1 MDLKGKKIIVTGG
14 SLGIGKETARLLVE
28 KGANVLITGRS
39 ETRLIEAR
47 SYTKAKIIEFDISDH
62 ENISHSAE
70 ECIEILDGRVDV
82 LINNAGTGVRRPIEE
97 LNIEDFLKVFN
108 VNVFGLALFTKEIV
122 PYMIKA
128 SYGTIINIGSTASL
142 KGYKN
147 GSIYSS
153 SKFAVRCLTQCWQAE
168 LRPYNIRVCQV
179 NPSEVTTAFGNPE
192 RIEREDIENKLTPKE
207 ISHSIISAIEM
218 DDRGFINELNIWA
231 TNPFNQKITL
241 KIFNNANRH

>member
-1 MDLKGKKIIVTGG
+1 MNVKGKNIIITGG
-14 SLGIGKETARLLVE
+14 SLGIGKETARNLVK

-39 ETRLIEAR
+39 KSRLIEAR
-47 SYTKAKIIEFDISDH
+47 HYTGAKIIEFDISDH
-62 ENISHSAE
+62 KNISENAVK
-70 ECIEILDGRVDV
+70 CIDILDGRVDV
-82 LINNAGTGVRRPIEE
+82 LINNAGIGVRKSIDE

-108 VNVFGLALFTKEIV
+108 VNVFGLALFAKEII
-122 PYMIKA
+122 PLMINE

-168 LRPYNIRVCQV
+168 LRAHNIRVCQV

-192 RIEREDIENKLTPKE
+192 RVERQDVGNKLTPKE

-231 TNPFNQKITL
+231 TNPFN
-241 KIFNNANRH
+241 

>member
-1 MDLKGKKIIVTGG
+1 MNVEGKNIIITGG
-14 SLGIGKETARLLVE
+14 SLGIGKETARNLVQ

-39 ETRLIEAR
+39 ESRLIEAKH
-47 SYTKAKIIEFDISDH
+47 YTGSQIIEFDISDH
-62 ENISHSAE
+62 ENISENAE
-70 ECIEILDGRVDV
+70 ECIDILDGRVDA
-82 LINNAGTGVRRPIEE
+82 LINNAGIGVRKSIDE

-122 PYMIKA
+122 PQMIKE

-168 LRPYNIRVCQV
+168 LRPHNIRVCQI
-179 NPSEVTTAFGNPE
+179 NPSEVTTAFGNPQ
-192 RIEREDIENKLTPKE
+192 RVEREDIDNKLTPKE
-207 ISHSIISAIEM
+207 ISHSIVSAIEM

-231 TNPFNQKITL
+231 TNPFN
-241 KIFNNANRH
+241 